1 MNAITRESLIILL
14 LIVMNGIFALAEV
27 AVVASRRTR
36 LKQLAKEGD
45 SKARAA
51 LELAESPNRFLSTV
65 QIGITLIGVLA
76 GAFGGA
82 TLAEEIAVYLR
93 TVPALSS
100 HAGPGSLGLVVF
112 AIAFL
117 SLVIGELVPKR
128 IALHSPE
135 RIASLIATPMQ
146 WLSRLA
152 APIVAVLS
160 YSTDAVLRLVGLNSH
175 QEPVVTEQEITGMV
189 EQGALAGIF
198 APAEHAMVKRVF
210 RLGDRTVGSLM
221 TLRQDIVWLDL
232 NDPREH
238 TLKKLSVSAYSRV
251 PVCRGELD
259 NVVGILRAKDLL
271 RRHLACAE
279 PDIEGLMLEPVFVPE
294 SLRALKL
301 LEKLKEER
309 THIVIVVD
317 EYGSVKGLGTLND
330 ILEAIVG
337 ELPSLDESDETYSV
351 RRDDGS
357 WLLDG
362 MLPMDEFKDLLGLG
376 LLEEE
381 GSGRFLTLSGYVMTK
396 MGRIPRAGDRFD
408 SDGLTF
414 EIMDMDGNRIDKVLV
429 SPLKSE
435 NGSEDEGPA

>member
-1 MNAITRESLIILL
+1 MNSISRQTLIILL
-14 LIVMNGIFALAEV
+14 LIVVNGLFALAEV
-27 AVVASRRTR
+27 AVVASRKTR

-45 SKARAA
+45 SKAATA

-65 QIGITLIGVLA
+65 QVGITLIGVLA

-93 TVPALSS
+93 TVPVLSG
-100 HAGPGSLGLVVF
+100 HADSVSLGLVVF
-112 AIAFL
+112 AITYL

-128 IALHSPE
+128 IALHNPE
-135 RIASLIATPMQ
+135 RIAALIATPMQ

-160 YSTDAVLRLVGLNSH
+160 CSTDAVLGLIGLRTSK
-175 QEPVVTEQEITGMV
+175 EPLITEQEITGMI

-198 APAEHAMVKRVF
+198 APAEHTMVKRVF

-221 TLRQDIVWLDL
+221 TLRQDIMWIDLD
-232 NDPREH
+232 DPLQDN
-238 TLKKLSVSAYSRV
+238 LKKLSSSIYSRV
-251 PVCRGELD
+251 PVCRGDLD
-259 NVVGILRAKDLL
+259 NIVGILRAKDLL
-271 RRHLACAE
+271 RQHLACTS

-294 SLRALKL
+294 SLPALKL
-301 LEKLKEER
+301 LEKLKAER

-317 EYGSVKGLGTLND
+317 EYGTVKGLVTLND

-337 ELPSLDESDETYSV
+337 ALPSPDETDETYAV
-351 RRDDGS
+351 RREDGS

-376 LLEEE
+376 RLSEEKT
-381 GSGRFLTLSGYVMTK
+381 GRFLTLSGYVLTK
-396 MGRIPRAGDRFD
+396 MGRIPKTGDRFD
-408 SDGLTF
+408 SAGLKF
-414 EIMDMDGNRIDKVLV
+414 EIMDMDGNRIDRVLV
-429 SPLKSE
+429 SPLQAG
-435 NGSEDEGPA
+435 NGNEK

>member
-1 MNAITRESLIILL
+1 MNNITREILIILL

-27 AVVASRRTR
+27 AVVASRKTR
-36 LKQLAKEGD
+36 LRQLAKEGD

-65 QIGITLIGVLA
+65 QVGITLIGVLA

-82 TLAEEIAVYLR
+82 TLAEEIAAYLR
-93 TVPALSS
+93 TVPAFSG
-100 HAGPGSLGLVVF
+100 HADSISLGLVVF
-112 AIAFL
+112 AITFL

-135 RIASLIATPMQ
+135 RIAARIATPMQ

-152 APIVAVLS
+152 APIVVVLS
-160 YSTDAVLRLVGLNSH
+160 YSTDAVLGLIGLRTSK
-175 QEPVVTEQEITGMV
+175 EPPITEQEITGMI

-198 APAEHAMVKRVF
+198 APAEHTMVKRVF

-221 TLRQDIVWLDL
+221 TLRQDIMWIDL
-232 NDPREH
+232 NDPLADN
-238 TLKKLSVSAYSRV
+238 LKKLSFSAYSRV
-251 PVCRGELD
+251 PVCRGDLD

-271 RRHLACAE
+271 RQHLACAE
-279 PDIEGLMLEPVFVPE
+279 PDIESLMLEPVFVPE

-317 EYGSVKGLGTLND
+317 EYGTVKGLVTLND
-330 ILEAIVG
+330 LLEAIVG

-351 RRDDGS
+351 RREDGS

-362 MLPMDEFKDLLGLG
+362 MLPMDEFKELLGLG
-376 LLEEE
+376 RLAEEE
-381 GSGRFLTLSGYVMTK
+381 SGRFLTLSGYVMTK

-408 SDGLTF
+408 SDGLRY
-414 EIMDMDGNRIDKVLV
+414 EIMDMDGNRIDKILV
-429 SPLKSE
+429 SPLEPVKGN
-435 NGSEDEGPA
+435 NGNG